1 MDFKPAIGFPLLAKV
16 LLGTGILLRIALGWA
31 VWGIIREVWLMS
43 RST

>member
-1 MDFKPAIGFPLLAKV
+1 MDFKPAIRFP

-43 RST
+43 RLA